1 MTDMQQF
8 DKLWDAVQNTATTSM
23 KVDLIKQA
31 IALYRGQLFEDAR
44 GEHWIMPLA
53 HTYNLRYIGLV
64 NELLTQLEE
73 AGDYTGIQQYA
84 SKALD
89 IMPGNIKAHFWLV
102 YAMFH
107 SGAIEMAKSEIAR
120 ANSILTAEEYVT
132 LIRYL
137 KKNQDMA
144 SVIDFDDD
152 FTL

>member
-1 MTDMQQF
+1 
-8 DKLWDAVQNTATTSM
+8 
-23 KVDLIKQA
+23 
-31 IALYRGQLFEDAR
+31 
-44 GEHWIMPLA
+44 MPLA

-107 SGAIEMAKSEIAR
+107 SGAIEMAKNEIVC